1 MNPTQI
7 PPEPLENPVKTE
19 TRLIREETNKKRRKK
34 RLLAIAGIIS
44 IMIAFVIVPTAITTF
59 RIAMVAIATFI
70 GLLLIN
76 KAIFMN
82 VSWERVRSH
91 CGLFFYFIQISHR
104 NCFANSSFYFEVS
117 FMLYVGAGRDPPLPL
132 QHIKLYEKYYLL
144 KLIRFQ
150 INFSASLRNF
160 LE

>member
-82 VSWERVRSH
+82 VSW
-91 CGLFFYFIQISHR
+91 
-104 NCFANSSFYFEVS
+104 
-117 FMLYVGAGRDPPLPL
+117 
-132 QHIKLYEKYYLL
+132 
-144 KLIRFQ
+144 
-150 INFSASLRNF
+150 
-160 LE
+160 